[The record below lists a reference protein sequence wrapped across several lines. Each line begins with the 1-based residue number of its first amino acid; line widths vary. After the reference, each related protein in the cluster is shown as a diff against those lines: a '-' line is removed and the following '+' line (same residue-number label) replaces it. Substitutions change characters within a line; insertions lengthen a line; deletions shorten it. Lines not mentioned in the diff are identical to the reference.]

1 MQFQKTV
8 KKRNLYRQIA
18 RVLNGLNDLSPREM
32 EIFGILL
39 KINDNWRPL
48 LPTDTKNILTS
59 ETRKAIMKETRINKN
74 NLSKY
79 LSNLKDRALLEKNA
93 FGGWEISNM
102 FTPRIEKTKDETEFV
117 QINFIMP
124 IEDDVS

>member
-1 MQFQKTV
+1 MKFQKVV
-8 KKRNLYRQIA
+8 KRRNLFRQIA

-48 LPTDTKNILTS
+48 LPTDTKNILTR
-59 ETRKAIMKETRINKN
+59 ETRKAIMKDTKINKN

-79 LSNLKDRALLEKNA
+79 LSNLKDRGLIVKNV
-93 FGGWEISNM
+93 FGGWEVAEM
-102 FTPRIEKTKDETEFV
+102 FTPKVENDIVR
-117 QINFIMP
+117 INFTIG

>member
-1 MQFQKTV
+1 
-8 KKRNLYRQIA
+8 
-18 RVLNGLNDLSPREM
+18 M

-59 ETRKAIMKETRINKN
+59 ATRKAIMKETRVNKN

-79 LSNLKDRALLEKNA
+79 LSILKDKGLIVKNVH
-93 FGGWEISNM
+93 GGWEIHEM
-102 FTPRIEKTKDETEFV
+102 FVPNTEDNV
-117 QINFIMP
+117 VRINFTIG
-124 IEDDVS
+124 IEDEEKRS

>member
-1 MQFQKTV
+1 MKFQKVV

-18 RVLNGLNDLSPREM
+18 KVLNGLNDLSPREM

-48 LPTDTKNILTS
+48 LQTDTKNILTR
-59 ETRKAIMKETRINKN
+59 ETRKAIMKETMVNKN

-79 LSNLKDRALLEKNA
+79 LSMLKDKGLIVRNVHD
-93 FGGWEISNM
+93 GWEIPEM
-102 FTPRIEKTKDETEFV
+102 FVPNTEDDMV
-117 QINFIMP
+117 KINFTIG
-124 IEDDVS
+124 IEDERKGN

>member
-1 MQFQKTV
+1 MKFQKIV
-8 KKRNLYRQIA
+8 KKRNLFRQIA

-48 LPTDTKNILTS
+48 LQTDTKNILTS
-59 ETRKAIMKETRINKN
+59 ATRKAIMKETKVNKN

-79 LSNLKDRALLEKNA
+79 LSILKDKGLIVKNVH
-93 FGGWEISNM
+93 GGWEIHEM
-102 FTPRIEKTKDETEFV
+102 FTPNTEDNV
-117 QINFIMP
+117 VRINFTIG
-124 IEDDVS
+124 IENE